1 MKFTIRFADQ
11 LVGGLIILALAI
23 VVFVIFMLGSS
34 QRWFS
39 RDYQFQSYFNSASGI
54 SQNMPVQYKGFTIG
68 RVKSLSLTDADQVE
82 VLFTIFDT
90 YIDRVKL
97 GSLVEVLVSPIGM
110 GNQFMFYPGAGAS
123 PLNEGATI
131 PTVNSV
137 EGKRLLASGLA
148 VRPERDD
155 SINNIM
161 NRAGTL
167 LTTLNDVLV
176 EVQDAFTGTDQTT
189 LGRTLGEVEVMAR
202 GLRVLSQ
209 TLPDDLQITLR
220 ELTGQLDPVLAQLDP
235 VIAQINAILENVN
248 QLSAGLIDPN
258 SVIMTILDTEGEL
271 YTGLIAALDSIS
283 ATLQNINQLSGELV
297 NPDGTIMSLLDSE
310 GDLYTNLISSLEAIS
325 ATLKNLEKTT
335 DFIPTQLPQVAL
347 LLADLHTALK
357 TAEEVLI
364 ALTNNP
370 LLKGG
375 IPKQQETRAG
385 GVRPRDAEF

>member
-39 RDYQFQSYFNSASGI
+39 RDYQFQSYFSSASGI

-68 RVKSLSLTDADQVE
+68 RVKSISLTDTDEVE

-90 YIDRVKL
+90 YIDRVKQ

-123 PLNEGATI
+123 PLNEGETI
-131 PTVNSV
+131 PAASSV

-167 LTTLNDVLV
+167 LATLNDVLF
-176 EVQDAFTGTDQTT
+176 EVQEAFAGTDQTS
-189 LGRTLGEVEVMAR
+189 LGRTLGEVEMMAR
-202 GLRVLSQ
+202 GLRIMSER
-209 TLPDDLQITLR
+209 LPDDLETT
-220 ELTGQLDPVLAQLDP
+220 LTG
-235 VIAQINAILENVN
+235 IMAQIDPLLGNLSE
-248 QLSAGLIDPN
+248 LSAGLSD
-258 SVIMTILDTEGEL
+258 
-271 YTGLIAALDSIS
+271 
-283 ATLQNINQLSGELV
+283 
-297 NPDGTIMSLLDSE
+297 PDGTIMSILDSE
-310 GDLYTNLISSLEAIS
+310 GDVYTDLIASLDAIS
-325 ATLKNLEKTT
+325 GTLRNLEKTS
-335 DFIPTQLPQVAL
+335 DFIPSQLPQVAL
-347 LLADLHTALK
+347 LLADLHTALR
-357 TAEEVLI
+357 TAEDVLI

-375 IPKQQETRAG
+375 IPQRKETRAG
-385 GVRPRDAEF
+385 GVRPRDVEF